1 MISEKLVEFIHG
13 PVFMA
18 IGTRNERLRPT
29 HTFVGGAIVSP
40 DRETITCFV
49 PQHRAEKII
58 GDLENNGRI
67 AMGVGS
73 PSHESYQFKG
83 RYVSS
88 RPTDAKDVA
97 IQEIHR
103 TKLLALMLQYG
114 YPEQIAKPLV
124 LGFRYQPA
132 VAITFR
138 VEEIFLQTPG
148 PEAGKKIA

>member
-18 IGTRNERLRPT
+18 IGTRNEKLRPT
-29 HTFVGGAIVSP
+29 HTFVGGAIVNQ

-49 PQHRAEKII
+49 PQHRAEEIR
-58 GDLENNGRI
+58 GNLENNGRI
-67 AMGVGS
+67 AMAVGS
-73 PSHESYQFKG
+73 LSHESYQFKG

-88 RPTDAKDVA
+88 RPTDARDVA

-114 YPEQIAKPLV
+114 YQEQIARPLV